1 MNSLARTIVVVIT
14 LAAPIGCADPT
25 QQAIDD
31 SYHHGQITSDH
42 RAALSN
48 DLRQQRTAQAE
59 TSMKLEQQQPTM
71 NGNYK
76 KTVFPQ
82 PLEPTGYDTR
92 TGLPNE

>member
-1 MNSLARTIVVVIT
+1 MNSLAQTIVVVVALVT
-14 LAAPIGCADPT
+14 LIGCADPT

-42 RAALSN
+42 RAALTN
-48 DLRQQRTAQAE
+48 DLRQQHIAQVE